1 MTTGSRFGTTT
12 WAIRR
17 RLRQPPPKSR
27 PKRRRSNEKLKRGDY
42 GDEQRADVTL
52 NSSGRAFCVRTS
64 VLALG
69 MQETKR
75 AGRFSAPAL
84 VSVYRVDL
92 LNGFGS
98 LVSRNAQRPKETAIV
113 CCDFQRATWLHDPRR
128 RRNFR
133 QCLRLRTVHE
143 SDDSFKRDLHL
154 EAGGPRLLAAR
165 FDLWIVRIRGCD
177 C

>member
-1 MTTGSRFGTTT
+1 
-12 WAIRR
+12 
-17 RLRQPPPKSR
+17 
-27 PKRRRSNEKLKRGDY
+27 
-42 GDEQRADVTL
+42 
-52 NSSGRAFCVRTS
+52 
-64 VLALG
+64 

-113 CCDFQRATWLHDPRR
+113 CCDFQRATWLHDTRR

-165 FDLWIVRIRGCD
+165 FDLWIVRNRGCD
-177 C
+177 CVGQFPREPVHDVVHPYPPYAAGPGSGALPDPYTKQIYGDGPTTLVSN